1 MMIAPMITALMTTYN
16 CASTVED
23 TIKSILAQSYT
34 NFEFLILDDGST
46 DETCA
51 CIKGISDSRIRFY
64 QYKDNIGVGARL
76 SQALELI
83 NTPYIAKVDSDDI
96 SSPERFSKQL
106 AYLQENQHVSLVKSY
121 IDYFPDNDIVA
132 QSERFSLFKKVKEHE
147 INSVNTS
154 ELIHSELRRWLCFP
168 HTTYMGK
175 TSAIK
180 DIGYPHSRT
189 FEDYYLFYNM
199 LNSGYV
205 LGCIPE
211 YLVRMRI
218 SNISTTATTT
228 ESTIDEGLSVIV
240 DFKLDTIKSVV
251 FSRNVFIYGGGQLA
265 KSLARNLVK
274 RGISLKA
281 FLDRETGSSIE
292 IGGIMYDVVS
302 IKDAKL
308 NKIYD
313 SVIVAAQP
321 VRNQVCD
328 LLTAE
333 GWEEWKNFMVI
344 A

>member
-1 MMIAPMITALMTTYN
+1 MVAPTITALMTTYN

-51 CIKGISDSRIRFY
+51 RIKGISDSRIRFY

-83 NTPYIAKVDSDDI
+83 TTPYIAKVDSDDI

-132 QSERFSLFKKVKEHE
+132 QSERYTLFKKVKEHE
-147 INSVNTS
+147 INSVNTA
-154 ELIHSELRRWLCFP
+154 ELIHRELRRWSCFP

-175 TSAIK
+175 TSSIK
-180 DIGYPHSRT
+180 DIGYPNSRI
-189 FEDYYLFYNM
+189 FEDYYLFYTM
-199 LNSGYV
+199 LNRGYV

-211 YLVRMRI
+211 YLVRMRV
-218 SNISTTATTT
+218 SNSSTTATTT
-228 ESTIDEGLSVIV
+228 ESTIDEGLNVIV
-240 DFKLDTIKSVV
+240 DFKLDAIKAVV
-251 FSRNVFIYGGGQLA
+251 RSKNIFIYGSGQLA
-265 KSLARNLVK
+265 QSLARNLLK
-274 RGISLKA
+274 RDILVSA
-281 FLDRETGSSIE
+281 FLDKEHKAP
-292 IGGIMYDVVS
+292 VS
-302 IKDAKL
+302 IADNVYPVVNINEAEL
-308 NKIYD
+308 NKIND

-321 VRNQVCD
+321 VRDQICHF
-328 LLTAE
+328 LTLE
-333 GWEEWKNFMVI
+333 GWEEWKHFMVI